1 MVERASVDRSTVPYG
16 QCAARERFADPL
28 PGPVGIS
35 SEHRT
40 DPLTLAD
47 TVADAVTDPLT
58 DTVCDTVSDALALTL
73 ADAVSD
79 ADGDALTLADTV
91 VDALTVSDA
100 LSDAV
105 GDALT
110 HTVSDTDPSVG
121 HAPRPDPVA
130 VAGEPVPAH
139 PRVPAARLPPTRPP
153 RAAGGCRTH
162 SVRAAAGR
170 R

>member
-35 SEHRT
+35 SEHRADALT
-40 DPLTLAD
+40 DTL
-47 TVADAVTDPLT
+47 ADAVTDPLT
-58 DTVCDTVSDALALTL
+58 DTVCDTVSDALTL
-73 ADAVSD
+73 AVAVSD

-91 VDALTVSDA
+91 GDALTVSDA

-121 HAPRPDPVA
+121 HVPRPHPVA

-162 SVRAAAGR
+162 SVRAAAGPR
-170 R
+170 